1 MSTLTPDRTA
11 ASGHLALLAD
21 RTPWRTV
28 LGLALA
34 LTAALAL
41 LLSAFA
47 WPATQ
52 TRPRD
57 VPVAVV
63 GPPPAVEQVRTAL
76 ESAQPGAFD
85 VTAAVDAAQAQQLVL
100 DREVSG
106 ALVLGPGG
114 PSVVVATQAGP
125 AVAQLLTQVA
135 QGATGATVPVED
147 VAPPPADD
155 PRGAGL
161 AAGALPLSITG
172 AVAGAV
178 LALRVRGPGRRAAGA
193 VVLALLAGPT
203 AVGVLHGWL
212 GALGG
217 AWLAESAVVARTR
230 PHDLRRLFR
239 RTTRALALNGSTAKS
254 DLGLPDAGPAGVL
267 AGRTILPPS
276 PTARLNAGA
285 GLGHLLENSLAR
297 LIDPV
302 DGAISKENRQLDE
315 KNRAFKTRIG
325 SLDKLLLSKRARLER
340 QFANME
346 SVLAGLQNQQQSLSA
361 FQSLPT
367 VAPRR

>member
-41 LLSAFA
+41 LLSAFT
-47 WPATQ
+47 WPVTQ

-76 ESAQPGAFD
+76 QSAQPGAFD
-85 VTAAVDAAQAQQLVL
+85 VTAAVDAAQARQLVL

-135 QGATGATVPVED
+135 QGATGAAVPVED

-217 AWLAESAVVARTR
+217 DWLAESAVVSLGIAAIT
-230 PHDLRRLFR
+230 LGVLGVAAVAG
-239 RTTRALALNGSTAKS
+239 RAGLVLAELTVIA
-254 DLGLPDAGPAGVL
+254 LGNPLSAAAGAPALLPDGWRELGQALPPGAVVAALRSVSGFDGTGAAGPLTVL
-267 AGRTILPPS
+267 VLWVTG
-276 PTARLNAGA
+276 G
-285 GLGHLLENSLAR
+285 
-297 LIDPV
+297 
-302 DGAISKENRQLDE
+302 
-315 KNRAFKTRIG
+315 
-325 SLDKLLLSKRARLER
+325 LLLLAVAAVRARR
-340 QFANME
+340 HGADT
-346 SVLAGLQNQQQSLSA
+346 AA
-361 FQSLPT
+361 
-367 VAPRR
+367 

>member
-63 GPPPAVEQVRTAL
+63 GPPPAVEQVRIAL

-85 VTAAVDAAQAQQLVL
+85 VTAAVDAAQARQLVL

-217 AWLAESAVVARTR
+217 DWLAESAVVSLGIAAIT
-230 PHDLRRLFR
+230 LGVLGVAAVAG
-239 RTTRALALNGSTAKS
+239 RAGLVLAELTVIA
-254 DLGLPDAGPAGVL
+254 LGNPLSAAAGAPALLPDGWRELGQALPPGAVVAALRSVSGFDGTGAAGPLTVL
-267 AGRTILPPS
+267 VLWVTG
-276 PTARLNAGA
+276 G
-285 GLGHLLENSLAR
+285 
-297 LIDPV
+297 
-302 DGAISKENRQLDE
+302 
-315 KNRAFKTRIG
+315 
-325 SLDKLLLSKRARLER
+325 LLLLAVAAVRARR
-340 QFANME
+340 HGADT
-346 SVLAGLQNQQQSLSA
+346 AA
-361 FQSLPT
+361 
-367 VAPRR
+367 

>member
-11 ASGHLALLAD
+11 SSGHLAPLAD

-85 VTAAVDAAQAQQLVL
+85 VTAAVDAAQARQLVL

-217 AWLAESAVVARTR
+217 DWLAESAVVSLGIAVIT
-230 PHDLRRLFR
+230 LGVLGIAAVAG
-239 RTTRALALNGSTAKS
+239 RAGLVLAELTVIA
-254 DLGLPDAGPAGVL
+254 LGNPLSAAAGAPALLPDGWRELGQALPPGAVVAALRSVSGFDGTGAAGPLTVL
-267 AGRTILPPS
+267 VLWVTG
-276 PTARLNAGA
+276 G
-285 GLGHLLENSLAR
+285 
-297 LIDPV
+297 
-302 DGAISKENRQLDE
+302 
-315 KNRAFKTRIG
+315 
-325 SLDKLLLSKRARLER
+325 LLLLAVAAVRARR
-340 QFANME
+340 HGADT
-346 SVLAGLQNQQQSLSA
+346 AA
-361 FQSLPT
+361 
-367 VAPRR
+367 

>member
-85 VTAAVDAAQAQQLVL
+85 VTAAVDAAQARQLVL

-155 PRGAGL
+155 PRGAGP

-217 AWLAESAVVARTR
+217 AWLAESAVVSLGIAAITLGVLGVAAVAGRAGLVLA
-230 PHDLRRLFR
+230 DL
-239 RTTRALALNGSTAKS
+239 TVIALGNPLSAAAGAPAL
-254 DLGLPDAGPAGVL
+254 LPDGWRELGQALPPGAIVAALRSVSGFDGTGAAGPLTVL
-267 AGRTILPPS
+267 VLWVTG
-276 PTARLNAGA
+276 G
-285 GLGHLLENSLAR
+285 
-297 LIDPV
+297 
-302 DGAISKENRQLDE
+302 
-315 KNRAFKTRIG
+315 
-325 SLDKLLLSKRARLER
+325 LLLLAVTAVRARR
-340 QFANME
+340 HGADT
-346 SVLAGLQNQQQSLSA
+346 AA
-361 FQSLPT
+361 
-367 VAPRR
+367 

>member
-85 VTAAVDAAQAQQLVL
+85 VTAAVDAAQARQLVL

-217 AWLAESAVVARTR
+217 AWLTESAVVSLGIAAIT
-230 PHDLRRLFR
+230 LGVLGVAAVAG
-239 RTTRALALNGSTAKS
+239 RAGLVLAELTVIA
-254 DLGLPDAGPAGVL
+254 LGNPLSAAAGAPALLPDGWRELGQALPPGAIVAALRSVSGFDGTGAAGPLTVL
-267 AGRTILPPS
+267 VLWVTG
-276 PTARLNAGA
+276 G
-285 GLGHLLENSLAR
+285 
-297 LIDPV
+297 
-302 DGAISKENRQLDE
+302 
-315 KNRAFKTRIG
+315 
-325 SLDKLLLSKRARLER
+325 LLLLAVAAVRARR
-340 QFANME
+340 HGADT
-346 SVLAGLQNQQQSLSA
+346 AA
-361 FQSLPT
+361 
-367 VAPRR
+367 

>member
-217 AWLAESAVVARTR
+217 DWLAESAVVSLGIAAIT
-230 PHDLRRLFR
+230 LGVLGVAAVAG
-239 RTTRALALNGSTAKS
+239 RAGLVLAELTVIV
-254 DLGLPDAGPAGVL
+254 LGNPLSAAAGAPALLPDGWRELGQALPPGAVVAALRSVSGFDGTGAAGPLTVL
-267 AGRTILPPS
+267 VLWVTG
-276 PTARLNAGA
+276 G
-285 GLGHLLENSLAR
+285 
-297 LIDPV
+297 
-302 DGAISKENRQLDE
+302 
-315 KNRAFKTRIG
+315 
-325 SLDKLLLSKRARLER
+325 LLLLAVAAVRARR
-340 QFANME
+340 HGADT
-346 SVLAGLQNQQQSLSA
+346 AA
-361 FQSLPT
+361 
-367 VAPRR
+367 

>member
-85 VTAAVDAAQAQQLVL
+85 VTAAVDAAQARQLVL

-217 AWLAESAVVARTR
+217 AWLAESAVVSLGIAAIT
-230 PHDLRRLFR
+230 LGVLGVAAVAG
-239 RTTRALALNGSTAKS
+239 RAGLVLAELTVIA
-254 DLGLPDAGPAGVL
+254 LGNPLSAAAGAPALLPDGWRELGQALPPGAVVAALRSVSGFDGTGAAGPLTVL
-267 AGRTILPPS
+267 VLWVTG
-276 PTARLNAGA
+276 G
-285 GLGHLLENSLAR
+285 
-297 LIDPV
+297 
-302 DGAISKENRQLDE
+302 
-315 KNRAFKTRIG
+315 
-325 SLDKLLLSKRARLER
+325 LLLLAVAAVRARR
-340 QFANME
+340 HGADT
-346 SVLAGLQNQQQSLSA
+346 AA
-361 FQSLPT
+361 
-367 VAPRR
+367 

>member
-1 MSTLTPDRTA
+1 MSTLTPDRTVT
-11 ASGHLALLAD
+11 SGHPAPLAD

-57 VPVAVV
+57 VPVAVA
-63 GPPPAVEQVRTAL
+63 GPPPAVEQVRAAL

-85 VTAAVDAAQAQQLVL
+85 VTAAGDAAQARQLVL

-125 AVAQLLTQVA
+125 AVTQLLTQVA
-135 QGATGATVPVED
+135 QGATGAGVPVED

-212 GALGG
+212 GALSGD
-217 AWLAESAVVARTR
+217 WRAESAVVSLGIAAIA
-230 PHDLRRLFR
+230 LGVLGIAAVAG
-239 RTTRALALNGSTAKS
+239 RAGLVLAELTVVV
-254 DLGLPDAGPAGVL
+254 LGNPLSAAAGAPALLPDGWRELGQA
-267 AGRTILPPS
+267 LPPGAVVAALRS
-276 PTARLNAGA
+276 VSGFDGTGAARPLTVLVLWVAG
-285 GLGHLLENSLAR
+285 G
-297 LIDPV
+297 
-302 DGAISKENRQLDE
+302 
-315 KNRAFKTRIG
+315 
-325 SLDKLLLSKRARLER
+325 LLLLAVASVRARR
-340 QFANME
+340 HGTDPA
-346 SVLAGLQNQQQSLSA
+346 AA
-361 FQSLPT
+361 
-367 VAPRR
+367 A

>member
-217 AWLAESAVVARTR
+217 AWLAESAVVSLGIAAITLGVLGVAAVAGRAGLVLAELTVIALGNPLSAAAGAPALVPDGWR
-230 PHDLRRLFR
+230 ELGQALPPGAVVAALRSVSGFDG
-239 RTTRALALNGSTAKS
+239 TGA
-254 DLGLPDAGPAGVL
+254 AGPLTVL
-267 AGRTILPPS
+267 VLWVTG
-276 PTARLNAGA
+276 G
-285 GLGHLLENSLAR
+285 
-297 LIDPV
+297 
-302 DGAISKENRQLDE
+302 
-315 KNRAFKTRIG
+315 
-325 SLDKLLLSKRARLER
+325 LLLLAVAAVRARR
-340 QFANME
+340 HGADT
-346 SVLAGLQNQQQSLSA
+346 AA
-361 FQSLPT
+361 
-367 VAPRR
+367 

>member
-85 VTAAVDAAQAQQLVL
+85 VTAAVDAAQARQLVL

-155 PRGAGL
+155 PRGAGP

-217 AWLAESAVVARTR
+217 AWLAESAVVSLGIAAITLGVLGVAAVAGRAGLVLA
-230 PHDLRRLFR
+230 DL
-239 RTTRALALNGSTAKS
+239 TVIALGNPLSAAAGAPAL
-254 DLGLPDAGPAGVL
+254 LPDGWRELGQALPPGAIVAALRSVSGFDGTGAAGPLTVL
-267 AGRTILPPS
+267 VLWVTG
-276 PTARLNAGA
+276 G
-285 GLGHLLENSLAR
+285 
-297 LIDPV
+297 
-302 DGAISKENRQLDE
+302 
-315 KNRAFKTRIG
+315 
-325 SLDKLLLSKRARLER
+325 LLLLAVAAVRARR
-340 QFANME
+340 HGADT
-346 SVLAGLQNQQQSLSA
+346 AA
-361 FQSLPT
+361 
-367 VAPRR
+367 

>member
-85 VTAAVDAAQAQQLVL
+85 VTAAVDAAQARQLVL

-217 AWLAESAVVARTR
+217 DWLAESAVVSLGIAAIT
-230 PHDLRRLFR
+230 LGVLGVAAVAG
-239 RTTRALALNGSTAKS
+239 RAGLVLAELTVIA
-254 DLGLPDAGPAGVL
+254 LGNPLSAAAGAPALLPDGWRELGQALPPGAIVAALRSVSGFDGTGAAGPLTVL
-267 AGRTILPPS
+267 VLWVTG
-276 PTARLNAGA
+276 G
-285 GLGHLLENSLAR
+285 
-297 LIDPV
+297 
-302 DGAISKENRQLDE
+302 
-315 KNRAFKTRIG
+315 
-325 SLDKLLLSKRARLER
+325 LLLLAVTAVRARR
-340 QFANME
+340 HGADT
-346 SVLAGLQNQQQSLSA
+346 AA
-361 FQSLPT
+361 
-367 VAPRR
+367 

>member
-85 VTAAVDAAQAQQLVL
+85 VTAAVDAAQARQLVL

-212 GALGG
+212 GALDGD
-217 AWLAESAVVARTR
+217 WLAESAVVSLGIAAIT
-230 PHDLRRLFR
+230 LGVLGVAAVAG
-239 RTTRALALNGSTAKS
+239 RAGLVLAELTVIA
-254 DLGLPDAGPAGVL
+254 LGNPLSAAAGAPALLPDGWRELGQALPPGAVVAALRSVSGFDGTGAAGPLTVL
-267 AGRTILPPS
+267 VLWVTG
-276 PTARLNAGA
+276 G
-285 GLGHLLENSLAR
+285 
-297 LIDPV
+297 
-302 DGAISKENRQLDE
+302 
-315 KNRAFKTRIG
+315 
-325 SLDKLLLSKRARLER
+325 LLLLAVAAVRARR
-340 QFANME
+340 HGADT
-346 SVLAGLQNQQQSLSA
+346 AA
-361 FQSLPT
+361 
-367 VAPRR
+367 